1 MKSSE
6 IVSEV
11 IPGGVRSPCAVALS
25 AEKEYLNRIPHNT
38 IFSSKLIMKSAE
50 GIRPDNTIFSSKSIM
65 ENFGRIRLAMDN
77 IIINAT
83 GCSEKG

>member
-38 IFSSKLIMKSAE
+38 IFSSKPIKESFE
-50 GIRPDNTIFSSKSIM
+50 RIRP
-65 ENFGRIRLAMDN
+65 AMDN
-77 IIINAT
+77 IIINAS